1 MVRILTDASADI
13 PKEIAEKLDIR
24 ILPFMIMLGDKQ
36 IIADVDLQP
45 REFYRLMNESGVIP
59 STSQM
64 SPAELEDIYRD
75 MGSENQIVH
84 ITISSKASGI
94 NNTAQLV
101 SSQLNDEGFDITVID
116 STTFSLAFGKALIK
130 AAEMAKDGKSKQEI
144 IDYFL
149 EVVNRDNAYFVV
161 DDLTHLQ
168 KGGRIKATTLAISK
182 VLDIKPILTI
192 SDGLVEAFRKVR
204 GLKKAMSVLV
214 DFIEERMDNPQE
226 NEVLILQSEAQDK
239 VDVLEK
245 MVIERINPARIEY
258 ADIGPII
265 TSHAGT
271 GVIGVYFKHKK
282 PYSEYETK

>member
-1 MVRILTDASADI
+1 
-13 PKEIAEKLDIR
+13 
-24 ILPFMIMLGDKQ
+24 
-36 IIADVDLQP
+36 
-45 REFYRLMNESGVIP
+45 
-59 STSQM
+59 
-64 SPAELEDIYRD
+64 
-75 MGSENQIVH
+75 
-84 ITISSKASGI
+84 
-94 NNTAQLV
+94 
-101 SSQLNDEGFDITVID
+101 
-116 STTFSLAFGKALIK
+116 
-130 AAEMAKDGKSKQEI
+130 MAMDGKSKQEV

-149 EVVNRDNAYFVV
+149 EVINRDNAYFVV

-214 DFIEERMDNPQE
+214 DFIEERMDNPLE

-245 MVIERINPARIEY
+245 MVIERINPARIEH